1 MFRSIVFAML
11 SIAASAALA
20 AEPATRATGGSST
33 AHAQAGAAQAAQPSK
48 WPTMTVHKSP
58 TCPCC
63 VVWVEHMRA
72 HGFHV
77 VVNDTYETDP
87 IRRRLG
93 VPAGKGSC
101 HTAEIDGLV
110 IEGHV
115 PARDVERLLAERGD
129 AKGLVVPG
137 MPIGSPGMESP
148 DGRVDRY
155 TVERIEADG
164 TTTPFAVHGGD

>member
-1 MFRSIVFAML
+1 MIRSIAFAML
-11 SIAASAALA
+11 AVAASAAIA
-20 AEPATRATGGSST
+20 AEPAARTNVGSAATAAEPGKDQRARE
-33 AHAQAGAAQAAQPSK
+33 SK

-63 VVWVEHMRA
+63 KVWVEHMRA
-72 HGFHV
+72 HGFDV

-93 VPAGKGSC
+93 VPAGKASC

-115 PARDVERLLAERGD
+115 PARDVERLLAERGG

-148 DGRVDRY
+148 DGRVQRY
-155 TVERIEADG
+155 DVERIEADG
-164 TTTPFAVHGGD
+164 TTTVFATHGSD